1 MKQGKKT
8 VIKDFKAVEY
18 MRKERDRIGRETQGM
33 DFAGLQK
40 YFTERR
46 NQSKALSCN

>member
-1 MKQGKKT
+1 MKQENKT

-18 MRKERDRIGRETQGM
+18 MRKERDRIGRETQDM
-33 DFAGLQK
+33 DFAVLQK

-46 NQSKALSCN
+46 NLSKVFSCN